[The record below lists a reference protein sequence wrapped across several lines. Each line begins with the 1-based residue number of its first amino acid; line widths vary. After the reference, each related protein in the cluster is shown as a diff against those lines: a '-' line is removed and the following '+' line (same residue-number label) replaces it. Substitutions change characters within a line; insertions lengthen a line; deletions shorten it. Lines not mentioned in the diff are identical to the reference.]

1 MLAAI
6 VLTLAT
12 ATMPSAKGTAW
23 MHPESFHL
31 VVGMPR
37 AEAVKT
43 LADGGW
49 KAVKGRDA
57 NELIVDYTQTK
68 AMTLQFRKERLHSIR
83 FELFGLLPEV
93 QRAFDEQKSVLAKR
107 LGEPRPTRSKS
118 TLIYDGT
125 LPNVMVVMAENQ
137 ERGLPML
144 AVRYFDPR

>member
-1 MLAAI
+1 MLALLAI
-6 VLTLAT
+6 LLAT
-12 ATMPSAKGTAW
+12 AMPGANRTAW

-49 KAVKGRDA
+49 KPAKGRDP
-57 NELIVDYTQTK
+57 NELVVDYTPTK
-68 AMTLQFRKERLHSIR
+68 ALTLQFRKERLHSIR
-83 FELFGLLPEV
+83 FELFGMLPEV
-93 QRAFDEQKSVLAKR
+93 QRAFDEQKLLLAKR

-118 TLIYDGT
+118 TIIYDGT
-125 LPNVMVVMAENQ
+125 LPNVMVVIAENQ
-137 ERGLPML
+137 QHGLPML